1 MKKNKNAKFIDS
13 YYKVIP
19 LALIL
24 LVVPMIVFMK
34 SVTVEGVATQF
45 YNLSSV
51 DDFFTYYK
59 VVWLLVFSVSSI
71 LFVTYYTLVKKL
83 KITVSTYFIPLFVY
97 YLFVFLSSTFSKY
110 HDIAFNGS
118 IDRFEGFWAIS
129 CYIIICFIAAHFI
142 TFEKDIK
149 LLFIALGICTTL
161 LCILG
166 LTQFFGF
173 DLLQTDFMKH
183 VILPKDFHHL
193 SDSLDFAFP
202 EKYIYLTLFNP
213 NYVGSFCALVLPI
226 CIAML
231 LLSKT
236 VHVRIISG
244 VLSALVLA
252 NLICSRSSTG
262 YFSVLVSI
270 IILAVLLRKKIKE
283 YWLPVLGLIICSVGV
298 LIFINYNYS
307 GFIVDELRNFLP
319 EKQSQEDSNSGKY
332 ITDME
337 FDKNKMTLHMGD
349 IYTNIVFKAENRS
362 LNFLDENGNNVKFR
376 KRNTDQNLLLFD
388 QSKYRHLR
396 IQVNGSLLKVSAS
409 NTFYYVTLD
418 ETGSFKFI
426 NSANKPV
433 DIVKAPSFGFEGY
446 EKWAS
451 NRGYIWSR
459 SIPILKDTI
468 LLGHGPDT
476 FAYYFPQNDFKGK
489 LISFENPN
497 IFVDKPHN
505 MYLQIA
511 TNTGVI
517 SLIAFLVFVFWY
529 IGSSFKLYFVP
540 KKEDSFYYIAGSACV
555 VSVIGFLVAGLAN
568 DSNVTV
574 SPIFWILLGV
584 GFASNRLYKKEI
596 GSTKLKESLSKPT
609 IASKK

>member
-1 MKKNKNAKFIDS
+1 MLLKKNKNAKFIDS

-24 LVVPMIVFMK
+24 LIVPLIVFMK

-59 VVWLLVFSVSSI
+59 VVWLIVFSVSSI
-71 LFVTYYTLVKKL
+71 LFVTYYTLVKKI

-129 CYIIICFIAAHFI
+129 CYIIVCFIAAHFI

-193 SDSLDFAFP
+193 SDSLDFKFP

-244 VLSALVLA
+244 ALSALVLV

-270 IILAVLLRKKIKE
+270 IILAVLLRKKIME
-283 YWLPVLGLIICSVGV
+283 YWLPALGLIICSVGV

-307 GFIVDELRNFLP
+307 GFIVNELRNFIP

-332 ITDME
+332 ITDMD

-349 IYTNIVFKAENRS
+349 IYTNIVFKAEDRS
-362 LNFLDENGNNVKFR
+362 LNFLDENGNIVKFR

-388 QSKYRHLR
+388 QSKYKHLR
-396 IQVNGSLLKVSAS
+396 IHVNGSLLKVSAS

-451 NRGYIWSR
+451 KRGYIWSR

-505 MYLQIA
+505 MYFQIA
-511 TNTGVI
+511 TNTGVV

-540 KKEDSFYYIAGSACV
+540 KKEDSFYYITGSACV

-568 DSNVTV
+568 DSNVNV

-584 GFASNRLYKKEI
+584 GFASNRLYKKEP
-596 GSTKLKESLSKPT
+596 LSKPT